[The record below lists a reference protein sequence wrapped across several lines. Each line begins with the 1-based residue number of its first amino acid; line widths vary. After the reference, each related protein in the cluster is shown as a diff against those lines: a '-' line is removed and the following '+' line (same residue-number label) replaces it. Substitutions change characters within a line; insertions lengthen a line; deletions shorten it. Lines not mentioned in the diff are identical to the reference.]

1 MVVDSRD
8 YEAPDHKD
16 NGKVQLLEEDKAS
29 YDKSYMRLEARSE
42 YLIEISLLS
51 VVMWDTL
58 AAAACTGVTAVEAYT
73 GVEAVHTVVE
83 THTEV
88 AAEHT
93 GVAAEHTGIE
103 EACTEIAER
112 HTAEVHIQ

>member
-1 MVVDSRD
+1 
-8 YEAPDHKD
+8 
-16 NGKVQLLEEDKAS
+16 
-29 YDKSYMRLEARSE
+29 MRLEARSE